1 MMENAEMVTDCCEAM
16 TVCDE
21 VFWSVKWALL
31 SSRGLKQ
38 G

>member
-1 MMENAEMVTDCCEAM
+1 MVTDYCEAM

-21 VFWSVKWALL
+21 VLWSVKWALL
-31 SSRGLKQ
+31 TSGGLKQ